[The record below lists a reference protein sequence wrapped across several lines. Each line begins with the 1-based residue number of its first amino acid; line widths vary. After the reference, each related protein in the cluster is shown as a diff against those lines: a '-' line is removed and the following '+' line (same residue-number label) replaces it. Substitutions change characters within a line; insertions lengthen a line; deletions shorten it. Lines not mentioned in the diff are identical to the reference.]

1 MLQYS
6 TRVILRLEPFS
17 KREALIP
24 ISLQVDTNTKSVKVQ
39 VMIKRPPA
47 DFLLS
52 KRNLVCTLSNK
63 SVTITSEQF
72 RLHLTMRGSTFL

>member
-39 VMIKRPPA
+39 VIKRPPA
-47 DFLLS
+47 DFY
-52 KRNLVCTLSNK
+52 
-63 SVTITSEQF
+63 
-72 RLHLTMRGSTFL
+72 